1 MRKGFILCF
10 AAQFLRRLHGHIW
23 PLLLVV
29 IRLVA
34 QGDALFLELL
44 QPLPV
49 DLNTSGAGLG
59 YGVVPEHPAHVMEQP
74 GHRQHHRG
82 RTVFFQMV
90 QEVLGILIAL
100 LGGLQ
105 RCTKGT

>member
-49 DLNTSGAGLG
+49 DLNTSGATMQQEASRKLNMTPRRTMAIAQQL
-59 YGVVPEHPAHVMEQP
+59 YEGVD
-74 GHRQHHRG
+74 
-82 RTVFFQMV
+82 
-90 QEVLGILIAL
+90 LSLIHI
-100 LGGLQ
+100 
-105 RCTKGT
+105 